1 MREIASPRE
10 WISST
15 VVAQQRGDVKSDTN
29 KGVKIAA
36 AATIAAA
43 LIGAAASII
52 VALLN
57 QESGAASEATPD
69 RPRFS
74 EKLFDEAALEGERGV
89 MRVLIENYGLRAD
102 EIQQVDCPADQK
114 VEKGNTFTCVVELG
128 GDDPEAKV
136 VGITVLD
143 DDGAYQVDR
152 PR

>member
-1 MREIASPRE
+1 
-10 WISST
+10 
-15 VVAQQRGDVKSDTN
+15 VAQQRGDVKSD
-29 KGVKIAA
+29 KAIKVAA

-43 LIGAAASII
+43 IITAAASII

-57 QESGAASEATPD
+57 QDSDPTPESAPD

-89 MRVLIENYGLRAD
+89 MRVLIENYGLSAD
-102 EIQQVDCPADQK
+102 EIQHVDCPADQK
-114 VEKGNTFTCVVELG
+114 VEKGNTFTCVVELS
-128 GDDPEAKV
+128 GDDPESKV